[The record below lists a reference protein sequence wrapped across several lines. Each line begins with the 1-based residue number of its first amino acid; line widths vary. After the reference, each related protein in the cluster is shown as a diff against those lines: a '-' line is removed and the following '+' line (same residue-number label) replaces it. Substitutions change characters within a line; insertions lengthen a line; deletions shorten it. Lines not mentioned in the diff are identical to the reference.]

1 MGVAYMAEEVRPRFR
16 IIDFT
21 KVPSAEEGRIG
32 KYDAIVTY
40 QDDAGR
46 VRVIT
51 IPWEKLEGKNEDEIL
66 SIVADYIRR
75 SGRLRMA
82 LIGREIVV

>member
-1 MGVAYMAEEVRPRFR
+1 MAEVPRPRFK

-21 KVPSAEEGRIG
+21 KVPSAEEGRVG

-40 QDDAGR
+40 QDEAGR

-51 IPWEKLEGKNEDEIL
+51 IPWEKLEGKSEDEVL
-66 SIVADYIRR
+66 SIVAEYIKRNE
-75 SGRLRMA
+75 SLRTA
-82 LIGREIVV
+82 LIGREITI